1 MAIEVMGSAAVSQDV
16 IIDQVREKYN
26 CRVLKCEG
34 RPVLEYTSEL
44 ELDQITEY
52 VRQTFHRDLL
62 DVFFTA
68 IPSLQPD
75 E

>member
-1 MAIEVMGSAAVSQDV
+1 MAIEVMGSAAVNQDV

-34 RPVLEYTSEL
+34 RPVLEYTSEQ

-52 VRQTFHRDLL
+52 VRETFQKDLL

-68 IPSLQPD
+68 IPGLQPD

>member
-1 MAIEVMGSAAVSQDV
+1 MAIEVIGSAAVSQDV

-34 RPVLEYTSEL
+34 RPVLEFTSEQEL
-44 ELDQITEY
+44 EQITDY
-52 VRQTFHRDLL
+52 IRQTFHKDLL

>member
-1 MAIEVMGSAAVSQDV
+1 MAIEAMGSAAVSQDV

-34 RPVLEYTSEL
+34 RPVLEYTSEQ

-52 VRQTFHRDLL
+52 VRETFRKDLL
-62 DVFFTA
+62 EVFFTA